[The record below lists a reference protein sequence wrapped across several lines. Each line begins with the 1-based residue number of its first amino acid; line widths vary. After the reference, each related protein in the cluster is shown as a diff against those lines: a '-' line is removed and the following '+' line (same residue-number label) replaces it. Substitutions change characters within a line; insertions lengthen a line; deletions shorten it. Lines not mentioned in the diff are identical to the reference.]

1 MVQSSKFIAMLHT
14 VIAVAIFV
22 ALLVLVG
29 MRFIRVIREMLGNPE
44 LRLLLVVVGSLL
56 VAGTVFYHG
65 VEKWSWLDSLYF
77 SVVTLTTVGY
87 GDLSPQTV
95 AGKIFTMVYLVGGL
109 GVLAAFI
116 TTVANVTIQYEKDR
130 RTKTPSNE

>member
-22 ALLVLVG
+22 ALLLLVG